1 MASSDRRNKPT
12 ADKPA
17 SAQKT
22 LYVAPLTDVRDRAA
36 VPREAP
42 RGRAARRAETT
53 SDVTRFRGVLPAT
66 LAAAITTAFSALAM
80 PPPGGHASP
89 GPLAKPHVEASL
101 TCAKCHGTDDAP
113 KRPDEAC
120 AGCHGPHPSQ
130 RKGHARLQKNGVL
143 RCSNCHS
150 IHRND
155 QGVVFVPGQTPV
167 RFAPGVEVDVELS
180 ASRSHVGPATVPIV
194 SVASCQGCHDA
205 TSTKDPIARCLVPGQ
220 DKLGAD
226 RPSVCFDEHQTALP
240 SDVPPRADVLPRARV
255 CAAQHGD
262 DRPVVWD
269 AAREVA
275 IAAPVIDRPVV
286 GNLAWVWL
294 GTGMLAFGLT
304 LGFVRGGSGITTLL
318 RRRKTAAPPE
328 ALVKPQTRV
337 RLPQIN
343 TQTCIGCY
351 ACVDACPYDVLDVQK
366 YVAVVV
372 RPEACCGL
380 TLCEQRCPNG
390 SLRITDGETI
400 GDRPRIGENL
410 ESLDTPG
417 LFLAGDITGLPLIK
431 NAILQGSHAIDKI
444 VASLESEGA
453 WTGADKPLD
462 LLIIGAGPAG
472 ISAALRAKELGLSF
486 QVIEQG
492 SVAQSIRS
500 FPRGK
505 LVFDQPL
512 DLPLSGKLWL
522 EESTKEELLSHWMR
536 IVRKADLPISQD
548 TRMTGV
554 ARDAQTNLYR
564 VTTEPREGGLSETR
578 SARRVLVAIGQRGTP
593 RRLPVDIDP
602 DVEARVHYHLA
613 DARSFEGKRV
623 IVVGLG
629 DVAME
634 TALALGRQPG
644 ATVTVVHRGKSF
656 TRGKARNI
664 DELERMQQAGRVVLL
679 FESEVSAV
687 GRDAMIL
694 RTPKGTLRVP
704 YDAVFV
710 MIGSIPPWNTLR
722 ALGIRPVADGE
733 NSPDPSASIF
743 VQRTVNSP

>member
-1 MASSDRRNKPT
+1 MTDSDRDKSPD
-12 ADKPA
+12 DKPA
-17 SAQKT
+17 AQKT
-22 LYVAPLTDVRDRAA
+22 LYAAPLGDARDRAA
-36 VPREAP
+36 VPREMP

-53 SDVTRFRGVLPAT
+53 SDVTRFRGLFPAT
-66 LAAAITTAFSALAM
+66 IVAAVTTAISAFAM
-80 PPPGGHASP
+80 PPPGGHSSP
-89 GPLAKPHVEASL
+89 GPLAKPHVNASI
-101 TCAKCHGTDDAP
+101 TCAKCHGPDDAP

-120 AGCHGPHPSQ
+120 VGCHGPHPST
-130 RKGHARLQKNGVL
+130 RKGHARLQQKGAL
-143 RCSNCHS
+143 RCSNCHT
-150 IHRND
+150 IHRGD
-155 QGVVFVPGQTPV
+155 QGVVFVPGKDAV
-167 RFAPGVEVDVELS
+167 RFAPGGEESVDLPVTRESL
-180 ASRSHVGPATVPIV
+180 GPATVPIV
-194 SVASCQGCHDA
+194 AVSSCERCHDV
-205 TSTKDPIARCLVPGQ
+205 TSAKDPIARCLVPGQ
-220 DKLGAD
+220 DKLGGD

-240 SDVPPRADVLPRARV
+240 DDVAPRADAFGKRRV
-255 CAAQHGD
+255 CAEQHGE
-262 DRPVVWD
+262 DRAIMWD

-275 IAAPVIDRPVV
+275 ISNPVVARPVV

-304 LGFVRGGSGITTLL
+304 FGFVRGGGGILARI
-318 RRRKTAAPPE
+318 RRGKTMAPPE
-328 ALVKPQTRV
+328 ALVKPQTRI

-351 ACVDACPYDVLDVQK
+351 ACVDACPYDVIEVQK

-390 SLRITDGETI
+390 SLRVTDGETI

-431 NAILQGSHAIDKI
+431 NAILQGSHAVDKI
-444 VASLESEGA
+444 VASLEAEGRWA
-453 WTGADKPLD
+453 GSGDKPLD
-462 LLIIGAGPAG
+462 LVIIGAGPAG

-492 SVAQSIRS
+492 NVAQSIRS

-536 IVRKADLPISQD
+536 IIRKADLPIFQD
-548 TRMTGV
+548 TRMTGIE
-554 ARDAQTNLYR
+554 RDAKANVFR
-564 VTTEPREGGLSETR
+564 VVTEPREGGSSQTR
-578 SARRVLVAIGQRGTP
+578 MARRVLVAIGQRGSP
-593 RRLPVDIDP
+593 RQLPIEIEP
-602 DVEARVHYHLA
+602 EYESRVHYHLA

-623 IVVGLG
+623 VVVGLG

-634 TALALGRQPG
+634 TALALARQPG
-644 ATVTVVHRGKSF
+644 TTVTVVHRGKSF

-664 DELERMQQAGRVVLL
+664 EELGRMRDSGRVTIR
-679 FESEVSAV
+679 FEAEVTAI
-687 GRDAMIL
+687 GQEKLTLHM
-694 RTPKGTLRVP
+694 PQGTERVP

-722 ALGIRPVADGE
+722 AMGVKAVSDEQI
-733 NSPDPSASIF
+733 
-743 VQRTVNSP
+743 

>member
-1 MASSDRRNKPT
+1 MADTDRRDQPSAEKPV
-12 ADKPA
+12 A
-17 SAQKT
+17 AQKT
-22 LYVAPLTDVRDRAA
+22 LYAAPLGDARDRAA
-36 VPREAP
+36 VPRETP

-53 SDVTRFRGVLPAT
+53 SDVTRFRGFLPAAI
-66 LAAAITTAFSALAM
+66 AAALTTALSALAM

-89 GPLAKPHVEASL
+89 GPLARPHAKASL
-101 TCAKCHGTDDAP
+101 TCAKCHGPDDAP
-113 KRPDEAC
+113 KKPDEAC
-120 AGCHGPHPSQ
+120 AGCHGPHPST
-130 RKGHARLQKNGVL
+130 RKGHARLQQKGAL
-143 RCSNCHS
+143 RCSNCHT

-155 QGVVFVPGQTPV
+155 QGVVFRPGEDAI
-167 RFAPGVEVDVELS
+167 RFAPGAESSLDLPDS
-180 ASRSHVGPATVPIV
+180 RASLGPATVPIV
-194 SVASCQGCHDA
+194 TVSSCERCHNPSKA
-205 TSTKDPIARCLVPGQ
+205 QDPIARCLVPGQ
-220 DKLGAD
+220 EKLGPD
-226 RPSVCFDEHQTALP
+226 RPTVCFDEHQVALP
-240 SDVPPRADVLPRARV
+240 DDVAPKVTGTGKPAV
-255 CAAQHGD
+255 CAKQHSE
-262 DRPVVWD
+262 DRAVLWD

-275 IAAPVIDRPVV
+275 ITDPVLTRPVV

-294 GTGMLAFGLT
+294 GTGMFAFGLT
-304 LGFVRGGSGITTLL
+304 FGFVRGGRSLFDRI
-318 RRRKTAAPPE
+318 RRGKPAATPE

-390 SLRITDGETI
+390 SLRVTDGETI
-400 GDRPRIGENL
+400 GDRPRMGENL

-431 NAILQGSHAIDKI
+431 NAILQGSLAVDK
-444 VASLESEGA
+444 VAASLESEGA
-453 WTGADKPLD
+453 WSGSGDKPLD

-486 QVIEQG
+486 QVVEQG
-492 SVAQSIRS
+492 DVAQSIRS

-512 DLPLSGKLWL
+512 ELPLTGKLWL

-536 IVRKADLPISQD
+536 IIRKADLPIYQD
-548 TRMTGV
+548 TRMTGIE
-554 ARDAQTNLYR
+554 RDAQKKIFR
-564 VTTEPREGGLSETR
+564 VVTEPREGGASRTRLS
-578 SARRVLVAIGQRGTP
+578 RRVLVAIGQRGTP
-593 RRLPVDIDP
+593 RRLPIEIDP
-602 DVEARVHYHLA
+602 EYETRVHYHLA

-644 ATVTVVHRGKSF
+644 TTVTVVHRGKSF

-664 DELERMQQAGRVVLL
+664 DELERMVDTGRVSLR
-679 FESEVSAV
+679 FDSEITAIAKD
-687 GRDAMIL
+687 RATL
-694 RTPKGTLRVP
+694 RTPRGDDRVA
-704 YDAVFV
+704 YDAIFV

-722 ALGIRPVADGE
+722 SIGVRAVADEEAARSRGRVDTMV
-733 NSPDPSASIF
+733 SG
-743 VQRTVNSP
+743 